1 MQIRQRVCNDL
12 SFGVRI
18 RILDKILDTHK
29 HGSFRLI
36 DSKTEF
42 YGIVFNERVRV
53 KIVPLGLIHTTPQVL
68 NAAETKYQ
76 NLKNPTIQS
85 ILYSQPAGLGQR
97 SVRLDVDK
105 ILQRVH
111 TRLRRAALPDSHSSS
126 WKEPY
131 LAALRE
137 PDHEKLTN
145 LIHATEL
152 AMFLRTQELAQLAG
166 DNYEELNEIEGACTV
181 LLTVKTQILAGL

>member
-1 MQIRQRVCNDL
+1 
-12 SFGVRI
+12 
-18 RILDKILDTHK
+18 
-29 HGSFRLI
+29 
-36 DSKTEF
+36 
-42 YGIVFNERVRV
+42 
-53 KIVPLGLIHTTPQVL
+53 
-68 NAAETKYQ
+68 
-76 NLKNPTIQS
+76 
-85 ILYSQPAGLGQR
+85 
-97 SVRLDVDK
+97 
-105 ILQRVH
+105 
-111 TRLRRAALPDSHSSS
+111 LPDSHSSS